1 MPQVAIAMGSD
12 SDLEVMTEAAKILK
26 EFGVEHEIVVTSAHR
41 SPKRTHDWALDLEK
55 RGVEVIIAG
64 AGMAAHLAGVLAA
77 LTTIP
82 VIGVP
87 LEGSSLKGLDAL
99 LSTVQMP
106 AGVPV
111 ACVALGKAGAK
122 NAGFLAIQIL
132 ALQDFAL
139 KKKIVAYRQKLEE
152 EIAEKNKNLNKSP
165 QPPFI
170 KGGRAKVPPFVKGG
184 PGGISK

>member
-12 SDLEVMTEAAKILK
+12 SDLEIMKEAARVLE
-26 EFGVEHEIVVTSAHR
+26 EFGVDHEVVVTSAHR
-41 SPKRTHDWALDLEK
+41 SPHRTHQWALDLEK

-64 AGMAAHLAGVLAA
+64 AGMAAHLAGVLAS

-87 LEGSSLKGLDAL
+87 LEGSSLKGLDSL

-106 AGVPV
+106 GGIPV

-122 NAGFLAIQIL
+122 NAGFLAVEIL
-132 ALQDFAL
+132 ALKDSKL
-139 KKKIVAYRQKLEE
+139 KKKLVAYRKRLEE
-152 EIAEKNKNLNKSP
+152 EIEEKNRRLKS
-165 QPPFI
+165 
-170 KGGRAKVPPFVKGG
+170 
-184 PGGISK
+184 

>member
-12 SDLEVMTEAAKILK
+12 SDFEVMNEAGKVLK
-26 EFGVEHEIVVTSAHR
+26 EFGVEYEIVVTSAHR
-41 SPKRTHDWALDLEK
+41 SPHRTHEWALNLEK

-87 LEGSSLKGLDAL
+87 LDGSPLKGLDSL

-106 AGVPV
+106 GGIPV
-111 ACVALGKAGAK
+111 ACVAIGKAGAK
-122 NAGFLAIQIL
+122 NAGYLAVQIL
-132 ALQDFAL
+132 SLKTPAL
-139 KKKIVAYRQKLEE
+139 KKKFVEYREKLEKEVE
-152 EIAEKNKNLNKSP
+152 EKDKRLP
-165 QPPFI
+165 
-170 KGGRAKVPPFVKGG
+170 R
-184 PGGISK
+184 

>member
-12 SDLEVMTEAAKILK
+12 SDLEVMKEAAKVLE

-41 SPKRTHDWALDLEK
+41 SPKRTHDWALELEK

-87 LEGSSLKGLDAL
+87 LDGSSLKGLDSL
-99 LSTVQMP
+99 LSTVLMP
-106 AGVPV
+106 GGVPV
-111 ACVALGKAGAK
+111 ACVAVGKVGAK
-122 NAGFLAIQIL
+122 NAGFLAVEIL
-132 ALQDFAL
+132 ALKTPSL
-139 KKKIVAYRQKLEE
+139 KKKLVEYRKKLEE
-152 EIAEKNKNLNKSP
+152 EVEEKNRRIP
-165 QPPFI
+165 
-170 KGGRAKVPPFVKGG
+170 R
-184 PGGISK
+184 